1 MTTTKKHDA
10 MEEKRLANCMPI
22 IKQYDV
28 YNLEKIYQY
37 SSIRNMPI
45 IKQYGAN
52 DLEKMYQYSLIRER
66 QINIARSFKGMNYAN
81 NSITKNDI
89 QYLLLRAMGFVE
101 TRIFIHNR

>member
-28 YNLEKIYQY
+28 YNLEKI
-37 SSIRNMPI
+37 
-45 IKQYGAN
+45 
-52 DLEKMYQYSLIRER
+52 YQYSLIRER

-101 TRIFIHNR
+101 TRLFIHRR